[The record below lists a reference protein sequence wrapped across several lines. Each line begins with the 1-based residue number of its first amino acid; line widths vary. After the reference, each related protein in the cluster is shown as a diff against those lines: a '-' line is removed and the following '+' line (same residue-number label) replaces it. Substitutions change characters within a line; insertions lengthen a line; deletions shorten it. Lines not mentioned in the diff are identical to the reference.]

1 MTQAGGCFL
10 TVNLMP
16 LSNSFISK
24 PTSSTTVLVLLFALV
39 LLHCSCGP
47 ADVGWLL
54 DLLNGVFEAN
64 HGLCAMI
71 SWALVLPDLMTS
83 LMAMPSLMIGLPFLL
98 AALMDVILLEE
109 VSLNA
114 LACLMAVL
122 VTVTFLKVVLL
133 GW

>member
-1 MTQAGGCFL
+1 M
-10 TVNLMP
+10 
-16 LSNSFISK
+16 
-24 PTSSTTVLVLLFALV
+24 
-39 LLHCSCGP
+39 
-47 ADVGWLL
+47 DLL
-54 DLLNGVFEAN
+54 DGVFEAN

-71 SWALVLPDLMTS
+71 SWALVLPDLMTF
-83 LMAMPSLMIGLPFLL
+83 LMAMPSLIIELPCLL
-98 AALMDVILLEE
+98 ASLMDVIGLAD